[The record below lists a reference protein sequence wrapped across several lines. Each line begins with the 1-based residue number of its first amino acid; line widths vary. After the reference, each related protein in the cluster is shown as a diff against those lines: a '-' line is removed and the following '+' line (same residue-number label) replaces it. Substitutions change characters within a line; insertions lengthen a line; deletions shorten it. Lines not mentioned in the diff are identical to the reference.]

1 MAGDADKYATRINE
15 YMLKLGISDQTRR
28 QLSERLV
35 QYKSI
40 NGERVKDIFICNE
53 RATSPEGEP
62 ASIWFF
68 TNNVASELRGLGPD
82 IRISMMNHNS
92 VLLAKMDA
100 SHFDLLVARKDSAID
115 LTVFYSFG
123 QQYVLSARG
132 YNCSSLLIIFRKY
145 FSKTL
150 APGDIPGPKATD

>member
-1 MAGDADKYATRINE
+1 MNGDADKYAIRINE
-15 YMLKLGISDQTRR
+15 YMQKLEMPDQAQR

-40 NGERVKDIFICNE
+40 NGERVKDIFVCNE
-53 RATSPEGEP
+53 QGAIAEAGAT
-62 ASIWFF
+62 SIWFF
-68 TNNVASELRGLGPD
+68 TNNVASELRGLGAN
-82 IRISMMNHNS
+82 IKISLMNHNS

-123 QQYVLSARG
+123 HQYVLSARG

-150 APGDIPGPKATD
+150 APGDIPGAMALD